1 MGGGNGGLG
10 GGSLGGGGLSKHQRY
25 RYGLTVDSQFSGEAA
40 SQLSDEAHDT
50 HSEHLDNGSPRGHR
64 QQLDMPSDAVRC
76 ARRARTSAKTARC
89 ARRHVLA
96 DRDGITSSDG
106 IPKAR
111 GTAPGRIPW

>member
-50 HSEHLDNGSPRGHR
+50 HSEHLNNGSPRGHR
-64 QQLDMPSDAVRC
+64 QQLDMPHLSPLWKWHLKEPLHY
-76 ARRARTSAKTARC
+76 T
-89 ARRHVLA
+89 VLYF
-96 DRDGITSSDG
+96 RQSH
-106 IPKAR
+106 KVQER
-111 GTAPGRIPW
+111 K

>member
-64 QQLDMPSDAVRC
+64 QQLDMPSDAP
-76 ARRARTSAKTARC
+76 
-89 ARRHVLA
+89 A
-96 DRDGITSSDG
+96 DPASFCQDGALCTPSR
-106 IPKAR
+106 PR
-111 GTAPGRIPW
+111 GP

>member
-64 QQLDMPSDAVRC
+64 QQLDMPSDAPAVPDFC
-76 ARRARTSAKTARC
+76 QDGALCTPSTS
-89 ARRHVLA
+89 
-96 DRDGITSSDG
+96 
-106 IPKAR
+106 R
-111 GTAPGRIPW
+111 GP